1 MIAKF
6 DGINKIIKELDKGY
20 AINVGIMGE
29 QATTVHKVKNEDG
42 ELVTP
47 KQPLTNAFIGAVH
60 EFGSISHNI
69 PARSFLRMPLRTKL
83 PEILKLHS
91 MGMIRSILENRFPR
105 WLQNLAMACEN
116 VVQDAFDTSG
126 FGTWQPLKPATL
138 RHRKKSKI
146 AGEKPLPLVDT
157 GQLRSSI
164 SSEVVVNEN

>member
-29 QATTVHKVKNEDG
+29 KANKEHDSESG
-42 ELVTP
+42 
-47 KQPLTNAFIGAVH
+47 LTNAFIGAVH

-83 PEILKLHS
+83 PDILKLHTT
-91 MGMIRSILENRFPR
+91 GMIKSILENRFPR

-126 FGTWQPLKPATL
+126 FGTWQPLKPSTL